1 MTTAE
6 YNKRNQK
13 LDSYLLNNPDVLAAA
28 KRFAANAGI
37 SEASGIENYNNAQR
51 NFAVQHITTV
61 AIPNQETREGLDQF
75 ASDPSGRNT
84 ALSVIGAVSPNQG
97 SYDYSNVAQDGSRF
111 EHYSGAVGVD
121 ADPNVPT
128 EGSFTLPGSSPSTGE
143 GDTVSG
149 PPPGDRVFYGPPPG
163 DTSGPPTNVGVPTV
177 DLSPITNLIGT
188 DAGPGGEGD
197 RTTLMGRQK
206 VMQDFLRSGQED
218 IEGIVR
224 PLGEQ
229 VTGLET
235 SIGTAAENQAPTL
248 MGQTAG
254 LAKGQKGLATDIAG
268 VQAGIGTA
276 GDELGTGTG
285 LVGGQER
292 LNIGQLA
299 LAQGQSGLGR
309 QIGQAGGQLIDTK
322 TGEAATVA
330 PTGLFAGQAGL
341 GEQIGALGTAAV
353 TDPDTGEVTEKPTGL
368 FAGQAGLMAGQTGL
382 GTQISGIG
390 RDLTADIQAETSRL
404 GSQLG
409 RFQSGVEQYQR
420 GATTARGDIQGT
432 QRAGQANLLQQI
444 QGVGQQANRTA
455 EMMAQQRRF
464 NQNLN
469 NRRNQFNQQ
478 QQQAAQFAAS
488 APRATPSNQQV
499 GPMGPMA
506 SDPRDVLIQNLLR
519 NASLMNRRPV

>member
-1 MTTAE
+1 MARMTTAE

-28 KRFAANAGI
+28 KQFAENAGI

-97 SYDYSNVAQDGSRF
+97 SYDYSNVAEDGSRF
-111 EHYSGAVGVD
+111 EHYQGAVGVD
-121 ADPNVPT
+121 TDPNTPT

-149 PPPGDRVFYGPPPG
+149 PPPGDTVSGPPPR
-163 DTSGPPTNVGVPTV
+163 DTSGPPTNVEVPTV

-188 DAGPGGEGD
+188 DAGPGGKGD
-197 RTTLMGRQK
+197 RTTIMGRQK
-206 VMQDFLRSGQED
+206 VMQDFLRSGQQD
-218 IEGIVR
+218 IENIVT

-235 SIGTAAENQAPTL
+235 SIGTAAKGQAPTL
-248 MGQTAG
+248 MGQTAD
-254 LAKGQKGLATDIAG
+254 LATGQAG
-268 VQAGIGTA
+268 IQAGIGTA
-276 GDELGTGTG
+276 GTGDELGTG

-292 LNIGQLA
+292 LSVGQLA

-432 QRAGQANLLQQI
+432 QRAGQANLLAQI

-469 NRRNQFNQQ
+469 NRTNQFNQQ
-478 QQQAAQFAAS
+478 QQQAAQFARS